1 MPSRKTRWAGCM
13 YREGGRERA
22 KRKSCQVGSAEEGLM
37 GVTVFWFAGV
47 LVPAK
52 RLYPLMTEQKSLD
65 PQSLAQG

>member
-1 MPSRKTRWAGCM
+1 
-13 YREGGRERA
+13 
-22 KRKSCQVGSAEEGLM
+22 M